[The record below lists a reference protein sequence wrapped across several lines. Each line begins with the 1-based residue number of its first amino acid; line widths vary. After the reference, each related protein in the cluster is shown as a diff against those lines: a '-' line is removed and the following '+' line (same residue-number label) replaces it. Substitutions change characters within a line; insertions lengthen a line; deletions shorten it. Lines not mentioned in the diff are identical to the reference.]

1 MTMYPLEASDEYGI
15 QGVKDRKDL
24 LDWLESWLTD
34 NDSRE
39 CKLEK
44 LINFDS
50 TDYTKNSN

>member
-15 QGVKDRKDL
+15 QGVKDREDL
-24 LDWLESWLTD
+24 LNWLESWLTD